1 MLKEE
6 LIQENKKLKEEYEI
20 LYNDYEKLKTE
31 LINLEGIKEVNI
43 QLQVDNAILKKQNN
57 DYNKTIMMLQDK
69 IETYE
74 KVFNILEK
82 VD

>member
-6 LIQENKKLKEEYEI
+6 LIQENKTLKEKYET
-20 LYNDYEKLKTE
+20 LYNDCEKLKTE
-31 LINLEGIKEVNI
+31 LINLEEIKKVNI
-43 QLQVDNAILKKQNN
+43 QLQVDNAILKQQNN

>member
-6 LIQENKKLKEEYEI
+6 LIQENKTLKEQYEI
-20 LYNDYEKLKTE
+20 LYNDCEKQKKE
-31 LINLEGIKEVNI
+31 IINLEEIKEINI

-82 VD
+82 AD